1 MILAIRLMWILFTSI
16 VRISTVGIAMAVIDF
31 FFARLEDLIDKYII
45 AKSQPVVIVQ

>member
-16 VRISTVGIAMAVIDF
+16 VRISTIGIATAIMDF

-45 AKSQPVVIVQ
+45 AKSQPIVIVQ

>member
-16 VRISTVGIAMAVIDF
+16 VRISTIGIATAIIDF
-31 FFARLEDLIDKYII
+31 FFEKLEDLIDKYII

>member
-1 MILAIRLMWILFTSI
+1 MILAIRLMWVLFTSM
-16 VRISTVGIAMAVIDF
+16 VRISTIGIATAIMDF